1 MIINYHQDSKIISK
15 KMISSIE
22 EALESAWSR
31 ESTDPKEADNWSE
44 NNKAYGQCAVT
55 SVLINDLF
63 GGRMIYDKANF
74 HIWNELPDGTQHDF
88 TRSQFTNEKV
98 FSVYKYKNRE
108 DILYDES
115 GRKTHIEDR
124 YFKLKDDLPLKII
137 IFVTG
142 NERKL
147 GEARLGC
154 QIFDV
159 GVEWT
164 KLDISE
170 IQSQI
175 PNEISGKKAEAAFEQ
190 IDKPLV
196 VTDTYWN
203 IASLKGFPGGYM
215 KDVSAWFTS
224 EDFLNLMKGKKDRRV
239 SFTESITYKDKKQ
252 LKVFSKEYQ
261 GLITESPR
269 GTGNSIENVA
279 EFEGVT
285 LGERRQQGGYSHEP
299 EEYIW
304 YNFANWFGQ
313 NRN

>member
-1 MIINYHQDSKIISK
+1 MIL
-15 KMISSIE
+15 SIE
-22 EALESAWSR
+22 KALRYAWSR
-31 ESTDPKEADNWSE
+31 GTTDPKKADKWSE
-44 NNKAYGQCAVT
+44 NNKAFGQCAVT

-98 FSVYKYKNRE
+98 FSVYKCKNRE
-108 DILYDES
+108 DILYDER

-154 QIFDV
+154 QIFDI
-159 GVEWT
+159 GVEQV
-164 KLDISE
+164 KLDINE
-170 IQSQI
+170 IQSHD
-175 PNEISGKKAEAAFEQ
+175 PTEISRKKAEAAFER
-190 IDKPLV
+190 ISKPLV

-203 IASLKGFPGGYM
+203 IPSLKGFPGGYM
-215 KDVSAWFTS
+215 KDVSDWFTS
-224 EDFLNLMKGKKDRRV
+224 EDFLNLMKGKIDRSI
-239 SFTESITYKDKKQ
+239 SFTESITYQDEKQ
-252 LKVFSKEYQ
+252 LKMFSKVYQ
-261 GLITESPR
+261 GLITISPK
-269 GTGNSIENVA
+269 GIGNSIENVA

-285 LGERRQQGGYSHEP
+285 LGERRQQGGYSHKP

-304 YNFANWFGQ
+304 YDFAKWF
-313 NRN
+313 NEK